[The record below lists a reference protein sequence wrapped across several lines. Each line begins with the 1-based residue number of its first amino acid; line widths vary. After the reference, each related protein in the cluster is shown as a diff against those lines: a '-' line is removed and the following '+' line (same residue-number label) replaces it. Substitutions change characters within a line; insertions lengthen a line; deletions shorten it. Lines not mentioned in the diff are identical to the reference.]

1 MLLTLRKS
9 RRTPLSNLFSQSSPL
24 TLIIILTLMLIPR
37 VVTSPEILRD
47 SRYVETDVDQQITKP
62 LLDVD
67 LNFTISEEYIQFY
80 SGAIARIGYTDML
93 IGTIKVDDNK
103 VCEEFIDF
111 FIGVGCQSDFVA
123 VGIYHNTSGCYVY
136 TDGFIG
142 GQYYYLWVMFECL
155 LGEAYTFA
163 LERLNDCI
171 YYIQINGKREGV
183 WRTGNPIPHGYE
195 GIGESVSYNNTLNGE
210 FQNMQFQLNGVTYN
224 WDSITPVSVMKY
236 QVRIFASYWYECY
249 INNGHAGTWAL
260 TERLY

>member
-1 MLLTLRKS
+1 VSSRNFLSLTFS
-9 RRTPLSNLFSQSSPL
+9 RLSSL

-47 SRYVETDVDQQITKP
+47 SRYVETDVDRQITRP
-62 LLDVD
+62 LLDSD

-103 VCEEFIDF
+103 VCEDFIDF

-123 VGIYHNTSGCYVY
+123 VGIFQNTSGLYCY

-142 GQYYYLWVMFECL
+142 GSRYYLWIMFQCFSDET
-155 LGEAYTFA
+155 YMFA
-163 LERLNDCI
+163 LERLSDYI

-183 WRTGNPIPHGYE
+183 WRTSNPIPHGYE
-195 GIGESVSYNNTLNGE
+195 GIGESVSYNNTLNGV

-224 WDSITPVSVMKY
+224 WDSITLVSVMKY
-236 QVRIFASYWYECY
+236 QVRVFASYWYECY
-249 INNGHAGTWAL
+249 INNGHVGTWSL
-260 TERLY
+260 PLRLY